1 MSVCLMIMIFW
12 GTLFSPTGFRVGLI
26 PVCFKGNVKRFLW
39 CWYFSA
45 DFFFLS
51 FDRNQILLCKYFDGK
66 SLTISHN
73 SMNSTGFLKRS
84 KFHENQHP
92 KSVSK
97 GNMYI
102 FLVGLLYLGLPWSRP
117 CAPSDF
123 CCSHRWL
130 STIIILGAPHLSV
143 LALCYVLWT
152 VTWRG
157 AGKWEKRKNAFWGAS
172 FQIHAK
178 LSWPPS
184 LNVAFVSHFPVPRQQ
199 LKASYLLLAGCH
211 SSFQSV

>member
-26 PVCFKGNVKRFLW
+26 PVYFKGNVEALSVMLIFF
-39 CWYFSA
+39 CW
-45 DFFFLS
+45 FFFFFN
-51 FDRNQILLCKYFDGK
+51 FDRNQTLLCKYFDGK
-66 SLTISHN
+66 SLTTSHN
-73 SMNSTGFLKRS
+73 SMNSIGFLKRS

-102 FLVGLLYLGLPWSRP
+102 FLVGLLYLGLPWFCP

-130 STIIILGAPHLSV
+130 RTIIVLGAPHLSV
-143 LALCYVLWT
+143 LALCYVL
-152 VTWRG
+152 
-157 AGKWEKRKNAFWGAS
+157 
-172 FQIHAK
+172 
-178 LSWPPS
+178 
-184 LNVAFVSHFPVPRQQ
+184 
-199 LKASYLLLAGCH
+199 
-211 SSFQSV
+211 